1 MPYSFN
7 LPLITDLTTA
17 QQAVL
22 NETKPIAIA
31 GGPGTGKSVVMLWR
45 HIRNYSSSNVR
56 SLLLTYTKSL
66 EYYLKHSASKE
77 NETAGRAV
85 DRTYAWTT
93 YRLNSSYD
101 EIIIDEA
108 QDVEEAHYF
117 TIKKCTKNVSYSADN
132 QQSLYPD
139 RETTQE
145 QFKTLFPNNESYEL
159 DQNFRNTYEIT
170 YIIKSLFPD
179 RIIPDGDKVKDMP
192 KPTIILTNDN
202 NNFQEQAIKDILDNF
217 QSDTHNI
224 AILLPLENPVSHI
237 SGMQTVND
245 WYELLKN
252 NYVCSKYTNGQNN
265 IGTIENVHITTFK
278 SAKGLE
284 FDTVIIP
291 NFHLFHTNIQNLNKI
306 NHNDYYVALTRAKRN
321 LYLIDNSST
330 NGNSVVFLQQAITH
344 NLVEINNDYIQN
356 NPTKEPDDLPF

>member
-7 LPLITDLTTA
+7 LPLITNLTTA
-17 QQAVL
+17 QQTVL

-45 HIRNYSSSNVR
+45 HIRNYDSSNTR

-77 NETAGRAV
+77 NVNAGASV
-85 DRTYAWTT
+85 NRTYRWT
-93 YRLNSSYD
+93 SSSGKSHYD

-108 QDVEEAHYF
+108 QDVEEERYV
-117 TIKKCTKNVSYSADN
+117 TIKEYTKNVSYSADN
-132 QQSLYPD
+132 QQSLYPEK
-139 RETTQE
+139 ETTQD
-145 QFKTLFPNNESYEL
+145 QFKALFPDNENYEL

-170 YIIKSLFPD
+170 YMIKSLFPN
-179 RIIPDGDKVKDMP
+179 RIIPNRDKIKGMP
-192 KPTIILTNDN
+192 KPTVILTNDN

-237 SGMQTVND
+237 SGIQTVD
-245 WYELLKN
+245 EWYELLKSD
-252 NYVCSKYTNGQNN
+252 YACSKYTNGQNN
-265 IGTIENVHITTFK
+265 IGTIENIHITTFK

-344 NLVEINNDYIQN
+344 NLVEVNNDYIQN
-356 NPTKEPDDLPF
+356 NSAKEPDDLPF